1 MATDTETLL
10 DASKRPAPG
19 AYRSFSPRLGPALL
33 AAGGTLG
40 ALGALGTW
48 IRATRLATEGGFPEQ
63 ATVVRGTSGGGWFL
77 AVLGVVVV
85 AAALAWRRRW
95 LREPLQL
102 GVLASLAF
110 VALAAVRV
118 WSIDRDARA
127 VAAAARSRADFVAY
141 HASFG
146 WGAWLLLV
154 GTLLAALGLVLGLLR
169 ELDARTG
176 RIE

>member
-1 MATDTETLL
+1 MATDTETRL
-10 DASKRPAPG
+10 DAAKRPTPG

-40 ALGALGTW
+40 ALGALGSW
-48 IRATRLATEGGFPEQ
+48 IRATRLVTEGGFPEHV
-63 ATVVRGTSGGGWFL
+63 TVVRGVSGGGWL
-77 AVLGVVVV
+77 IAVLGVLVV

-95 LREPLQL
+95 LREPLQIV
-102 GVLASLAF
+102 VLSSLAF
-110 VALAAVRV
+110 VALAAARV
-118 WSIDRDARA
+118 WSIDREARA
-127 VAAAARSRADFVAY
+127 VAAAARSRADFASY

-154 GTLLAALGLVLGLLR
+154 GALLAGLGLVLGLLR